1 MRTLRRLLGVAKKN
15 NAWCLEKKIKAVSTL
30 RGSQAVTDPS
40 TNRALPRLT
49 SEIGRD
55 PVFSW

>member
-1 MRTLRRLLGVAKKN
+1 MRGVDIYKWCKWKKMQRQ
-15 NAWCLEKKIKAVSTL
+15 KAVSTL

-49 SEIGRD
+49 SEIRRD